1 MEPESPGTKRWW
13 SLAVS
18 TILSMHYDLWSK
30 CIEHHRESFSLRRQ
44 FIYSPVHLLWPFVLI
59 NNIQFLVFP
68 EKLKEDCKKWAVYI
82 RQIVSVSWGRM
93 YEKEH
98 SCNYTEIK
106 IEISIFFQCK
116 ISLLLLVCLTDLAWL
131 LPRGSLHFDS
141 LFFPKFAC
149 SSIYYKVSASLYPF
163 SKTKSLN
170 MFNDLVFA

>member
-18 TILSMHYDLWSK
+18 TILSMHYDLWSR
-30 CIEHHRESFSLRRQ
+30 CIEHHRESFSPRRQ

-68 EKLKEDCKKWAVYI
+68 EKLRNEQCI
-82 RQIVSVSWGRM
+82 RQIISVSWGRM

-106 IEISIFFQCK
+106 IEISIFFSMENK
-116 ISLLLLVCLTDLAWL
+116 PT
-131 LPRGSLHFDS
+131 P
-141 LFFPKFAC
+141 AC
-149 SSIYYKVSASLYPF
+149 VSYRLSMAFTKRVFTFWQFIF
-163 SKTKSLN
+163 SKVC
-170 MFNDLVFA
+170 MFEYIL